1 MVSAGNSGCMA
12 SKKTGQFGF
21 FAIPIPAF
29 PESEKESMAGNS
41 RGSKTRR
48 NRVDVAYIPA

>member
-1 MVSAGNSGCMA
+1 MA